1 MIYHINPGNC
11 HTDKIARAG
20 ARQAQDLGGC
30 WLPGCQRGWGGF
42 CGFLSGPTRGC
53 SGGLGWVG
61 LGWEGSQFSLRK
73 TQAAQRKRPES
84 ASESLAKH
92 INICHL

>member
-42 CGFLSGPTRGC
+42 LWVPSLGLPGDGVVGWGGWGWGGRGAN
-53 SGGLGWVG
+53 S
-61 LGWEGSQFSLRK
+61 
-73 TQAAQRKRPES
+73 
-84 ASESLAKH
+84 H
-92 INICHL
+92 